1 MLLTWFLSK
10 CFSSSLIK
18 FPLCFVCFECAYS
31 YVNLFVCMPK
41 VILGVKLQWRFSLF
55 VATFHRKTAFAI
67 DNTRKKALWLLL
79 VNEHESGQNQKFHSI
94 FCVVRCYCCNNCFKW
109 MAYSEVAG
117 KEWIF
122 FQFFNSNQI
131 ISEWNN
137 KFIRCTN
144 IFNVYSTVYPRF
156 DNTYY
161 VSYEFRCNFSLSLFK
176 FQFHWIRNESWNGC
190 FPLIV

>member
-1 MLLTWFLSK
+1 MFCVLWMCLFLCEPIRLHVKSNFRRQTAVK
-10 CFSSSLIK
+10 IFIICRNIPQK
-18 FPLCFVCFECAYS
+18 NCIRHRQHTK
-31 YVNLFVCMPK
+31 K
-41 VILGVKLQWRFSLF
+41 V
-55 VATFHRKTAFAI
+55 
-67 DNTRKKALWLLL
+67 LWLLL

-117 KEWIF
+117 KEWII

-131 ISEWNN
+131 ISERNN